1 MPSSLNIFCQLN
13 ARPRLFISLI
23 VGVVCFFIM
32 PQQWVMALRLISS
45 WDIAVGFFLL
55 LTWILISHTTAE
67 ETKRLIDQQDQSGTA
82 ILLLVIIAACAS
94 LFAIGVLTNHGK
106 QATPLYAILYA
117 VLSGIAVLCSWL
129 FIHAMFAFHY
139 THHYYRKANTIDSKS
154 QQDPGLVFPHERK
167 PDYFDFA
174 YFSLV
179 IGMTS
184 QVSDV
189 QITSRFMRRLVMLHS
204 FLSFMFNVAI
214 LAVAVNIISGLI
226 S

>member
-23 VGVVCFFIM
+23 VGIVCFFIM

-67 ETKRLIDQQDQSGTA
+67 ETNRLIDNQDQSGTA
-82 ILLLVIIAACAS
+82 ILFLVIIAACAS
-94 LFAIGVLTNHGK
+94 LFAIGILTNQGK
-106 QATPLYAILYA
+106 HATSMYAILYA

-129 FIHAMFAFHY
+129 FIHITFAFHY
-139 THHYYRKANTIDSKS
+139 AHHYYRRVDFVENKT
-154 QQDPGLVFPHERK
+154 QQDPGLIFPHERK

-189 QITSRFMRRLVMLHS
+189 QITSRSMRRLVVLHS

-226 S
+226 